1 MDELHARLERLQSYL
16 RVDPNNI
23 NLICDLTDLHLHLGQ
38 MEEARQLLERSGNLD
53 AHNTRHLFQ
62 CSQLLIH
69 RHQFAD
75 AVELLLKLQDSG
87 VDNAGVRYNL
97 ALCHSMLGNLELAT
111 TLSESLHASPFR
123 CFEGDLLHIRMLHHA
138 GKLEEAT
145 ALGEALIAGQPE
157 HAGLLGLLA
166 LVVLD
171 GGDLEKAG
179 AYARRAYLI
188 DADNLEA
195 LITLG
200 TQALEAFELEQ
211 AKRFFENAT
220 QVKPEEGRGWLGSG
234 LAALQALDLDLAES
248 CLEKSVQLL
257 PGYLVGWN
265 TLAWTRILMGDVA
278 GAEQAIATALDLDAG
293 FAESFG
299 TLAVIRVLQ
308 GRRAEAEEA
317 ILAARKLDE
326 DSFAAEFAGSLLVEG
341 DSNESAA
348 REKARKILVKPAVGG
363 GITINKGL
371 KRYLVAAGRK
381 TATGK
386 KLQ

>member
-23 NLICDLTDLHLHLGQ
+23 NLLCDLTDLHLRLGE
-38 MEEARQLLERSGNLD
+38 MDEAGQLLERSGSLD
-53 AHNTRHLFQ
+53 AHNARHLFQ
-62 CSQLLIH
+62 RSQLLIH
-69 RHQFAD
+69 QRRFAD
-75 AVELLLKLQDSG
+75 AVESLQQLQDSG
-87 VDNAGVRYNL
+87 VDNAGVQYNL

-138 GKLEEAT
+138 RKLEDAI
-145 ALGEALIAGQPE
+145 ALGEELVAGQPE

-171 GGDLEKAG
+171 GGDLEKAR
-179 AYARRAYLI
+179 AYARQAYLI

-195 LITLG
+195 LITQG
-200 TQALEAFELEQ
+200 TLALEAFELEQ

-220 QVKPEEGRGWLGSG
+220 RVKPEEGRGWLGCG
-234 LAALQALDLDLAES
+234 IAALQGLDLDLAEGF
-248 CLEKSVQLL
+248 LEKSVQLL
-257 PGYLVGWN
+257 PEYPVGWN
-265 TLAWTRILMGDVA
+265 TLAWTRIVKGDIA
-278 GAEQAIATALDLDAG
+278 GAEKSIRTALELDAG

-317 ILAARKLDE
+317 ILASRKLDG
-326 DSFAAEFAGSLLVEG
+326 DAFAAEFAGSMLVDGELG
-341 DSNESAA
+341 EIAVRDQV
-348 REKARKILVKPAVGG
+348 KKILAKPALGRG
-363 GITINKGL
+363 LTIHRGMRKYL
-371 KRYLVAAGRK
+371 AATKRKAVAG
-381 TATGK
+381 
-386 KLQ
+386 